1 MKRLVFGAPAKG
13 QETDWIIQ
21 SLRKI
26 EQATFEDIE
35 QTFDGLTIIGSFTE
49 TRTLD
54 PSFASTAQLAAF
66 VATFVTDIKK
76 RGQNRN
82 PSEV

>member
-35 QTFDGLTIIGSFTE
+35 QTFDALTITGSFTE
-49 TRTLD
+49 TRTIN
-54 PSFASTAQLAAF
+54 PSTATTAELAAF